1 MSSWFDTRVRNRR
14 EHTPFATVSLL
25 KFIRNALM
33 NMPMDEKPYDHP
45 FILTVTNR
53 PDVASRMWV
62 EIQWTDATGKR
73 TGAASQDFDLA
84 LWRAVETEMESAE
97 KAENVDP
104 RERLVR
110 LIESYQ
116 EQLQA
121 YDQYQESKGN
131 SS

>member
-14 EHTPFATVSLL
+14 EHTPFATISLL

-33 NMPMDEKPYDHP
+33 NMPMDEKPYDHQ

-62 EIQWTDATGKR
+62 EIQWTDANGKR

-84 LWRAVETEMESAE
+84 LWRAVETEMEAQE
-97 KAENVDP
+97 KAENIDP
-104 RERLVR
+104 RERLVK

-121 YDQYQESKGN
+121 YDQYQESK
-131 SS
+131 SR